1 MGVGKMSRFLVVAV
15 IAAISAIANASSAR
29 AEVYLWSFSNAT
41 DSGSG
46 TFDTAAPWSPTGI
59 AITGFTGSID
69 GNVITA
75 LSPYAASDNMLYS
88 DPPHISQGGISL
100 VTSLD
105 TYNFENYFG
114 TKLIKQSFDP
124 NGFVNSGVEIT
135 FNIAAVPEPSTW
147 AMMILGFAGVGFM
160 AYRRRGPASFRLA

>member
-1 MGVGKMSRFLVVAV
+1 MGRFFVILV
-15 IAAISAIANASSAR
+15 IAVLGAIANASSAS
-29 AEVYLWSFSNAT
+29 ADVYLWSFSNAT
-41 DSGSG
+41 DNGSG
-46 TFDTAAPWSPTGI
+46 TFDTAAPWTLAGV

-105 TYNFENYFG
+105 TYNFEDYLG
-114 TKLIKQSFDP
+114 TRLIKQSVDA
-124 NGFVNSGVEIT
+124 NGFVTSGVEIT
-135 FNIAAVPEPSTW
+135 LSIAAVPEPSTW
-147 AMMILGFAGVGFM
+147 AMMILGFAGIGFM
-160 AYRRRGPASFRLA
+160 AYRRRGQRNFRLV